1 MTSTT
6 SRDIALLI
14 ARIGLGIVF
23 IAHGWQKVVTNGLD
37 ATKTGFTGMGVPAP
51 ALSAYY
57 AAFVELVGGAALILG
72 VLTSIVSVLLLLDM
86 VGAFFTVHIDKG
98 IFVSDGGY
106 ELVLVLAIASLLLAA
121 FGGGRFAVDALFR
134 RKNSTRTTVTA

>member
-1 MTSTT
+1 MNI
-6 SRDIALLI
+6 SRDIALLH

-37 ATKTGFTGMGVPAP
+37 ATKAGFTQVGVPAP

-57 AAFVELVGGAALILG
+57 AGFVELIGGAALILG
-72 VLTSIVSVLLLLDM
+72 VLTSIASLLLLADM
-86 VGAFFTVHIDKG
+86 IGAFFTVHLDKSV
-98 IFVSDGGY
+98 FVSDGGY
-106 ELVLVLAIASLLLAA
+106 ELVLTLAAASLLLAA

-134 RKNSTRTTVTA
+134 RKARTA

>member
-1 MTSTT
+1 MNI
-6 SRDIALLI
+6 SRDIALLH

-37 ATKTGFTGMGVPAP
+37 ATKAGFTQMGVPAP

-57 AAFVELVGGAALILG
+57 AGFVELIGGAALILG
-72 VLTSIVSVLLLLDM
+72 VLTSIASLLLLADM
-86 VGAFFTVHIDKG
+86 IGAFFTVHLDKG
-98 IFVSDGGY
+98 VFVSDGGY
-106 ELVLVLAIASLLLAA
+106 ELVLTLAVASLLLAA

-134 RKNSTRTTVTA
+134 RKARTA